1 MDIEIKPEVKRV
13 YVDADAASL
22 KAKGTSSAARQSARL
37 KLGIIKRARVP
48 SKETRDEMRKEGLNR
63 KTGLVA
69 LKNYS
74 KNPEHYSA
82 SSDQAAKTWAD
93 FVKTHGAAHTY
104 GMDAAGIASRNKSKQ
119 IGFSLTKT
127 SGRFNPFIVA
137 NGILRG
143 GETGHM
149 EEEGNGRASIPTQL
163 SDSRKL
169 VSCRGKYT
177 DPSMFPASRIVKF
190 MRGNWGI
197 ARKINQFERI

>member
-1 MDIEIKPEVKRV
+1 MDKVKPEVKRV
-13 YVDADAASL
+13 YVDADAAAL

-37 KLGIIKRARVP
+37 ALRIIKRARVP
-48 SKETRDEMRKEGLNR
+48 NKETHDEMRKEGLLR
-63 KTGLVA
+63 KIGLQA

-74 KNPEHYSA
+74 KNPAHYST
-82 SSDQAAKTWAD
+82 SSEQAAKTWAD
-93 FVKTHGAAHTY
+93 FVKSNGAAHTY
-104 GMDAAGIASRNKSKQ
+104 GMDALGLANRDKSKK

-143 GETGHM
+143 GQTGHM
-149 EEEGNGRASIPTQL
+149 EEEGNGRASIPTEL
-163 SDSRKL
+163 SDKRKL